1 MRKFRRMRYLLFLF
15 MAVSSLVSYATY
27 QRPELLL
34 YNGKTYSMQ
43 YVEPMEKFKDINIVK
58 NKVGKYRVSNLWR
71 GYRGKYEIEN
81 SMLVCKE
88 VSIYVDREFE
98 VVCQDVIKDGIV
110 CDWFTK
116 KNIRLC
122 GEIKFPW
129 FLGEKE
135 YAMDVENGKVKIRVV
150 KEMPY
155 KRFSYE
161 DIEARKGVEYNPDA
175 DNLDDWVELGFLAT
189 SHRYSEFK
197 YEGWGDIDTFKK
209 ILAKKTIRT
218 RGILISSQ
226 KCSYLRLPATR
237 TTPCVDAMFMATYP
251 DYVDKRV
258 EVVIENPLQLSAKI
272 ISIRE
277 LEKWESMHN
286 QKSPPAIFRTYEQS
300 YNFTEELK
308 KISFSQLKKEDIDES
323 KLQKQFKIE
332 RSSLEFSLKYKKGE
346 STFRDKKNI
355 FADNISF
362 ESDKYDIIV
371 HYPNLDLNN
380 VNLEINFYFNFPH
393 SFKPDIE
400 KLLKWKLPKKILF
413 AGIEVWDFDKE
424 TNKSFKY
431 LIAPTEKSE
440 EIANSLNDVE
450 VLKAFEVLAGMQF
463 RSDYALG
470 LAKIKVLTN
479 KIKNID
485 FKKYEEFA
493 YLLVWAIDFKCGRES
508 AKVYAERFENYM
520 GVPTPFNEAFINSP
534 DFLYVKKREEIG
546 IKCYRL
552 FCDKKK

>member
-58 NKVGKYRVSNLWR
+58 SKVGKYLVSNLWR

-88 VSIYVDREFE
+88 VSIYVDGELE

-129 FLGEKE
+129 CLEEKE
-135 YAMDVENGKVKIRVV
+135 YAMDVENGKVQIRVV

-155 KRFSYE
+155 KRFSYK
-161 DIEARKGVEYNPDA
+161 DINARKGVEYNPDA

-189 SHRYSEFK
+189 SHRYSGFK

-300 YNFTEELK
+300 YNFTEEVK
-308 KISFSQLKKEDIDES
+308 KVSFSRLKKEDIDES

-332 RSSLEFSLKYKKGE
+332 RSSLKFSLKYKKGE
-346 STFRDKKNI
+346 STFRYKKNI

-413 AGIEVWDFDKE
+413 TGIEVWDFDKE

-450 VLKAFEVLAGMQF
+450 VLKAFEVLARMQF
-463 RSDYALG
+463 RSDNVLG
-470 LAKIKVLTN
+470 WAKIKALTN
-479 KIKNID
+479 KIKHID
-485 FKKYEEFA
+485 FKKYNEFA
-493 YLLVWAIDFKCGRES
+493 YLLVWAINFKCGRES

-520 GVPTPFNEAFINSP
+520 GTPTPFNEAFINSP
-534 DFLYVKKREEIG
+534 DFLDVKKREEIG